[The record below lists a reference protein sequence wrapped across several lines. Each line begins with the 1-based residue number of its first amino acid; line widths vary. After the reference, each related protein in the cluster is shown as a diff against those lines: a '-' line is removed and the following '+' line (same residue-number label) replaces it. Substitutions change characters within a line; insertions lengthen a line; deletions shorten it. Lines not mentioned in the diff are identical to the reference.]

1 MAGFTPMESRPV
13 FYRDER
19 FRKRMEWSFLP
30 AIGFVLGLVNI
41 NLKYTLLIG
50 GTAILLSN
58 WVLRPVAETL
68 IVEPLFAA
76 MRRETGMENDKT
88 AKTLDKPRRKSAQP
102 AAESPDEETGSGS

>member
-1 MAGFTPMESRPV
+1 MLYMMLLIPFLLCLGVVASSFLAGFTPMESRPV

-50 GTAILLSN
+50 GAAILLSN
-58 WVLRPVAETL
+58 WVLRPAAETL
-68 IVEPLFAA
+68 IVEPLF
-76 MRRETGMENDKT
+76 RRYAKGNGNGKT
-88 AKTLDKPRRKSAQP
+88 QN
-102 AAESPDEETGSGS
+102 G